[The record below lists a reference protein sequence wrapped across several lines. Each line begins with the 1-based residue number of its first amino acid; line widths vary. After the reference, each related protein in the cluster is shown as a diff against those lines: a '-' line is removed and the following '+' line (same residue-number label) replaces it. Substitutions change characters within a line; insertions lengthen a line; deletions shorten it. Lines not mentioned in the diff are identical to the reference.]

1 MSDMQAFD
9 NRLFY
14 VCSLIEF
21 MGRETKNKRSIIT
34 QALGKENAMRI
45 YEYADV
51 FHCEPIESVSEQWRS
66 RCHIQ
71 TGDFDNISTCR
82 YRLPSHWDIGKVYC
96 RLIDSLG
103 GDTMDTLFEVYS
115 SWIAPKIDDYNI
127 AVYYMSPGYLLA
139 SYRSGDLI
147 DE

>member
-1 MSDMQAFD
+1 MQAMD

-14 VCSLIEF
+14 LCSLIEY
-21 MGRETKNKRSIIT
+21 MGRDTKNKRHIIT
-34 QALGKENAMRI
+34 GALGKENARHI

-51 FHCEPIESVSEQWRS
+51 FHCEAIESVSDQWRS
-66 RCHIQ
+66 RCDIQ
-71 TGDFDNISTCR
+71 TGGYDNVSTCR

-96 RLIDSLG
+96 RLIHSLG

-127 AVYYMSPGYLLA
+127 AVYFMSPEYLLA
-139 SYRSGDLI
+139 SYKSGNLL